1 MHVIDSENVVE
12 TIAIVNNYY
21 RLTMHVIESTI
32 IQNFKGESW
41 HMLTM
46 LLDNLGVKSSSHK
59 NNLSKCVFKLQ
70 TSNHPIF
77 ALVRASCKRPTT
89 LVSFQTNY

>member
-32 IQNFKGESW
+32 IQNFEGWVLAHVNNAPWQPRSQEF
-41 HMLTM
+41 
-46 LLDNLGVKSSSHK
+46 KSQK
-59 NNLSKCVFKLQ
+59 QPFQMCV
-70 TSNHPIF
+70 
-77 ALVRASCKRPTT
+77 
-89 LVSFQTNY
+89 